1 MFTLLAKI
9 ATKLQNKHENPR
21 PISFYCIISLFAHR
35 LVVAI
40 VEIGWSGVS
49 EASSSINLY
58 INNGAYLAIKNF
70 LLIAEM

>member
-1 MFTLLAKI
+1 
-9 ATKLQNKHENPR
+9 
-21 PISFYCIISLFAHR
+21 